1 MSLRSFTY
9 QDLVARNATLYG
21 NRAAFTDEERSL
33 THAQYAERVAQLAGG
48 LARCGIRAG
57 DRIAALLPNGT
68 LFVEVLGA
76 TAHIGAILVPVNTRL
91 SREEVWHV
99 LDDTKPSLVVMSAE
113 FEGLLPDALPEGVSV
128 IRSAGSRPGAL
139 SLGDL
144 YEDGADF
151 LPAALSDDAGFLIIH
166 TAAVGGRARGAL
178 LTHRGVL
185 GASSFASVAWQLSSA
200 DVNVGVLPL
209 FHLAGISLLLAVQQ
223 AGGASV
229 LLRSFAAESLV
240 DRILQV
246 QGSVIGT
253 FPPMLAA
260 VTKICVERGESLPS
274 LRVVTGLDSPE
285 TIDGFHKACPGAS
298 FWAGYGQTETSGI
311 IAMAPASDRIG
322 SAGRPIPVN
331 VLRIVDEE
339 GRSVPAG
346 QVGEIVLK
354 GPMVFGGYWGL
365 APEQQPSFRAG
376 WHHTGDLGRIDS
388 EGYLWYA
395 GRSPEK
401 ELIKSGGEN
410 VYPAEVERCLR
421 EHPEIEEAV
430 VFGAP
435 DEQWGEIVC
444 AACEPRQ
451 GCEPEIADLVDFVA
465 SRIARYKRPKQIWL
479 VPSLPRTASQAIDRD
494 AVKRAYSPPPIRSEF
509 TGP

>member
-21 NRAAFTDEERSL
+21 NLAAFTGEERSL
-33 THAQYAERVAQLAGG
+33 THAQYAERVAQLAAG
-48 LARCGIRAG
+48 LDRSGVHEG

-68 LFVEVLGA
+68 LFVELMGA
-76 TAHIGAILVPVNTRL
+76 AAHVGAILVPINTRL
-91 SREEVWHV
+91 SREEVSHV
-99 LDDTKPSLVVMSAE
+99 LHDTKPCLVVISAE
-113 FEGLLPDALPEGVSV
+113 FDRLLPDLLPEGASV
-128 IRSAGSRPGAL
+128 IRSAGARPGAL

-144 YEDGADF
+144 YEEAAS
-151 LPAALSDDAGFLIIH
+151 LSPAPLRDDAGFLIIH
-166 TAAVGGRARGAL
+166 TAAVGGKARGAL

-185 GASSFASVAWQLSSA
+185 DASRFASVAWQLSSR
-200 DVNVGVLPL
+200 DVNVGALPL

-229 LLRSFAAESLV
+229 LLRSFEAESLV

-274 LRVVTGLDSPE
+274 LRIVTGLDSPE
-285 TIDGFHKACPGAS
+285 TIDGFHEACPGAS
-298 FWAGYGQTETSGI
+298 FWAGYGQTETSGV
-311 IAMAPASDRIG
+311 IAMAPASDRTG

-331 VLRIVDEE
+331 SLRIVDEE
-339 GRSVPAG
+339 DRSVPAG

-365 APEQQPSFRAG
+365 APEQQPSFRGG

-395 GRSPEK
+395 GRLPEK

-410 VYPAEVERCLR
+410 VYPAEVEHCLR

-444 AACEPRQ
+444 AACEPKQ
-451 GCEPEIADLVDFVA
+451 GCEPEIADLIDFVA
-465 SRIARYKRPKQIWL
+465 SRIARYKRPKRIWL
-479 VPSLPRTASQAIDRD
+479 VSALPRTASQAVDRD
-494 AVKRAYSPPPIRSEF
+494 AVKRAYLPPPIQSDF